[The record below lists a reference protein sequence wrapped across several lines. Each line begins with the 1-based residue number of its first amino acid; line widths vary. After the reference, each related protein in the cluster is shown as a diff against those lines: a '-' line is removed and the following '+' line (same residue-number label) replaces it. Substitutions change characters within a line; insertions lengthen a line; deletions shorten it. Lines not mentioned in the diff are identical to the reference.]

1 MNIISQPSQI
11 AAVETSGT
19 SKRTSTRS
27 SGKETRERL
36 RALALELF
44 WEKGYRATSTRDL
57 AARLGVKQ
65 ASLYYHLKS
74 KEELLY
80 DICYSSLLHVI
91 EVVKKSAGAASNP
104 LEALRQ
110 VTYAHSKTALELQ
123 KQFLVSMSDYR
134 SLSSDCLLQFNI
146 FWSDYERFVGEMF
159 EAGIQSGMVRNDV
172 SNKYHFHFVMSMIN
186 WATLWFRPQRELAI
200 EEVARIF
207 STIHIDGAAE
217 TDSSRRYAGKSS
229 KTIAEAIVLP
239 AFERIDVARNA
250 THSRLLDTA
259 STLFSRNGYTT
270 TSLRE
275 IAAAMDIEKASLYY
289 YVIGKQD
296 LCYQITKAAHQHLIS
311 GVKTALDRPSSPAE
325 RFYTLVVAH
334 VVCLLQHRDWHA
346 TANEQIDTLSAELRD
361 EIVAMR
367 DDYERLVQ
375 QTIRDAQDAGI
386 IRRDIDAKYVTLALL
401 GVITHIYPWYQP
413 EIDIPPFELGMLL
426 ADVFLHGIV
435 ARS

>member
-1 MNIISQPSQI
+1 MTIISEGNQVI
-11 AAVETSGT
+11 AVEASGT
-19 SKRTSTRS
+19 PERAVTRS
-27 SGKETRERL
+27 SGKQTRERL
-36 RALALELF
+36 RVLALELF

-57 AARLGVKQ
+57 ATRLGVKQ

-74 KEELLY
+74 KDELLY

-91 EVVKKSAGAASNP
+91 EVVKKSAHGASNP

-146 FWSDYERFVGEMF
+146 FWSDYEQFVGKMF
-159 EAGIQSGMVRNDV
+159 EAGIRSGMVRDDI

-186 WATLWFRPQRELAI
+186 WATLWFRPQRELTI

-207 STIHIDGAAE
+207 STIHINGAAE
-217 TDSSRRYAGKSS
+217 KDFSRQHGPKS
-229 KTIAEAIVLP
+229 ARMNPEAIVLP

-275 IAAAMDIEKASLYY
+275 IAAAMEIEKASLYY
-289 YVIGKQD
+289 YVIGKED
-296 LCYQITKAAHQHLIS
+296 LCYQITKAAHEHLIS
-311 GVKTALDRPSSPAE
+311 GVKSALERPSNPAE
-325 RFYTLVVAH
+325 RLYTLIAAH

-346 TANEQIDTLSAELRD
+346 TANEQIDTLSANLRD

-367 DDYERLVQ
+367 DEYERLVQ
-375 QTIRDAQDAGI
+375 QTIREAQDTGI
-386 IRRDIDAKYVTLALL
+386 ARADIDAKYLTLALL

-426 ADVFLHGIV
+426 ADMFVYGIA